1 MDDDVYH
8 SAHVGNS
15 SLVTRPGD
23 GDIFRSGTFRTYTAV
38 VFDVLLV
45 DTGSNQDIH

>member
-15 SLVTRPGD
+15 SLVRRPVD
-23 GDIFRSGTFRTYTAV
+23 GDVFRSGHFRTYTAV

-45 DTGSNQDIH
+45 DTGSKQDVH

>member
-1 MDDDVYH
+1 MMTIYH
-8 SAHVGNS
+8 SARVGNFL
-15 SLVTRPGD
+15 LVRRPGD

-45 DTGSNQDIH
+45 DTGSKQDVR